1 MPCHAPLLLG
11 SLVCQETLHCMH
23 ATAERVTPADSKL
36 ETSLF
41 KMVFLKTRHEIV
53 ERGRPAYYKGPETE
67 IAFSNKELI
76 VNMPF
81 SVVPWLVG
89 FKQ

>member
-1 MPCHAPLLLG
+1 M
-11 SLVCQETLHCMH
+11 Q

-41 KMVFLKTRHEIV
+41 KMVFLKTRHEIA
-53 ERGRPAYYKGPETE
+53 ERGTPTYYKGPETE
-67 IAFSNKELI
+67 ITFSNKELI
-76 VNMPF
+76 VNVPF

-89 FKQ
+89 FKQWKGILREMEKGKRQGQLSA

>member
-1 MPCHAPLLLG
+1 MPCHALLLG
-11 SLVCQETLHCMH
+11 SSVCQETLHCIR
-23 ATAERVTPADSKL
+23 ATAERVTPADRKL

-67 IAFSNKELI
+67 IAFSNKI
-76 VNMPF
+76 NPGINSKHAVF
-81 SVVPWLVG
+81 CGALVG
-89 FKQ
+89 LL